1 MMYDKIIQPFEKALE
16 AIGLQEEVTLLSFD
30 IPKIVSHGDLSTNIA
45 MLLAKKL
52 GKAPR
57 VIAQEI
63 IENMKF
69 EEGIVSNFE
78 IAGAGFINVRFGP
91 RYYELVL
98 EEMSSQ
104 LQSYGRTS
112 KGKGLKVNVEYVSA
126 NPTGLLHIGHG
137 RNTAIGDTVANL
149 LEWTGHDVTREYYFN
164 NAGNQMNNLALSI
177 RARYHHKAGEI
188 EYPFPEDGYHGTYIQ
203 LIANELSELHG
214 NTLMDDSKE
223 TLEQFR
229 LAGEKWCFAAIMQTL
244 DKMKVK
250 QDVFYNEDSLYSTGK
265 VQKVIDD
272 LRSKG
277 LAYDKDGAV
286 WIALSHIDE
295 KLTDR
300 VIVKSSGEPTYRL
313 PDIAYHRDKIERG
326 FDLIVD
332 IFGADHI
339 ATIPDVM
346 AGVKALG
353 LDSGKIKVLIYQ
365 FVTLTENGEQVK
377 MSKRTGKSY
386 TLDDLIEELG
396 ADVVRFFF
404 IMRGINTHLEFDLS
418 LAREQSDRN
427 PVFYLQY
434 AHARISSIFANAAEK
449 DISTLGNVDF
459 GLLNHTAEWE
469 LIRSLQRFPEAIGRA
484 AQQLEPQMMV
494 EYLREVASCF
504 HTFYHEC
511 PIMRSED
518 SLRSARFKLLE
529 ITKTVLNNGLKIL
542 GVTAPDKM

>member
-1 MMYDKIIQPFEKALE
+1 MMYDYIIQPFETALK
-16 AIGLQEEVTLLSFD
+16 AIGVEDVSILAFD
-30 IPKIVSHGDLSTNIA
+30 IPKVAAHGDLSTNIA

-52 GKAPR
+52 GKPPR
-57 VIAQEI
+57 TIAQEI
-63 IENMKF
+63 IEKLSF
-69 EEGIVSNFE
+69 EDGIVSNFE
-78 IAGAGFINVRFGP
+78 IAGAGFINVRFGAK
-91 RYYELVL
+91 YYELAL
-98 EEMSSQ
+98 AEMGAQ
-104 LQSYGRTS
+104 HNDYGRTS
-112 KGKGLKVNVEYVSA
+112 TGKGLKVNVEYVSA

-149 LEWTGHDVTREYYFN
+149 LEWTGHEVTREYYFN

-177 RARYHHKAGEI
+177 RARYHHKAGESN
-188 EYPFPEDGYHGTYIQ
+188 YPFPEDGYHGTYIQ
-203 LIANELSELHG
+203 LIADELWEQHG
-214 NTLMDDSKE
+214 NSLLDDSKE
-223 TLEQFR
+223 TLELFR
-229 LAGEKWCFAAIMQTL
+229 SAGEKWCFAAIMRTL
-244 DKMKVK
+244 DKMNVK
-250 QDVFYNEDSLYSTGK
+250 QDVYYNEDSLYTSGK
-265 VQKVIDD
+265 VKKVIED
-272 LRSKG
+272 LGAAG
-277 LAYDKDGAV
+277 LAYDKDGAI
-286 WIALSHIDE
+286 WIALSKIDE

-353 LDSGKIKVLIYQ
+353 LDASKIKVLIYQ

-434 AHARISSIFANAAEK
+434 AHARISSIFANAAGKE
-449 DISTLGNVDF
+449 ISTLGNVDF
-459 GLLNHTAEWE
+459 SLLNHAAEWQ
-469 LIRSLQRFPEAIGRA
+469 LIRSLQRFPDAIKRA
-484 AQQLEPQMMV
+484 SNQLEPQMIV
-494 EYLREVASCF
+494 EYLREVASSF

-511 PIMRSED
+511 QIVRAEEN
-518 SLRSARFKLLE
+518 LRSARFKLLE
-529 ITKTVLNNGLKIL
+529 ITRIVLNNGLKIL
-542 GVTAPDKM
+542 GISAPDKM

>member
-1 MMYDKIIQPFEKALE
+1 MMYDYIIKPFEKALQ
-16 AIGLQEEVTLLSFD
+16 AIGVEDVSILTFD
-30 IPKIVSHGDLSTNIA
+30 IPKVAAHGDLSTNIA

-52 GKAPR
+52 GKPPR
-57 VIAQEI
+57 TIAQEI
-63 IENMKF
+63 IEKLSF
-69 EEGIVSNFE
+69 KDGIVSHFE
-78 IAGAGFINVRFGP
+78 IAGAGFINVRFGAK
-91 RYYELVL
+91 YYELAL
-98 EEMSSQ
+98 AEMGEQ
-104 LQSYGRTS
+104 HNDYGRTTS
-112 KGKGLKVNVEYVSA
+112 GKGLKVNVEYVSA

-149 LEWTGHDVTREYYFN
+149 LEWTGHEVTREYYFN

-177 RARYHHKAGEI
+177 RARYHHKAGESN
-188 EYPFPEDGYHGTYIQ
+188 YPFPEDGYHGTYIQ
-203 LIANELSELHG
+203 LIADELFEQHTDSL
-214 NTLMDDSKE
+214 LDDTKE
-223 TLEQFR
+223 TLEVFR
-229 LAGEKWCFAAIMQTL
+229 SAGEKWCFAAIMRTL
-244 DKMKVK
+244 DKMNVK
-250 QDVFYNEDSLYSTGK
+250 QDVYYNEDSLYTTGK
-265 VQKVIDD
+265 VKKVIED
-272 LRSKG
+272 LGAAG
-277 LAYDKDGAV
+277 LAYDKDGAI
-286 WIALSHIDE
+286 WIALSKIDE

-353 LDSGKIKVLIYQ
+353 LDSSKIKVLIYQ

-434 AHARISSIFANAAEK
+434 AHARISSIFANAAGKE
-449 DISTLGNVDF
+449 ISTLGNVDF
-459 GLLNHTAEWE
+459 SLLNHAAEWQ
-469 LIRSLQRFPEAIGRA
+469 LIRALQRFPEAIKRA
-484 AQQLEPQMMV
+484 SHQLEPQMIV
-494 EYLREVASCF
+494 EYLREVASSF

-511 PIMRSED
+511 PIVRAEEN
-518 SLRSARFKLLE
+518 LRSARFKLLE
-529 ITKTVLNNGLKIL
+529 ITRIVLNNGLKIL
-542 GVTAPDKM
+542 GISAPDKM

>member
-1 MMYDKIIQPFEKALE
+1 MMYDYIIKPFETALKT
-16 AIGLQEEVTLLSFD
+16 IGVEDVSILAFD
-30 IPKIVSHGDLSTNIA
+30 IPKVAAHGDLSTNIA

-52 GKAPR
+52 GKPPR
-57 VIAQEI
+57 TIAQEI
-63 IENMKF
+63 IEKLSF
-69 EEGIVSNFE
+69 EAGIVSNFE
-78 IAGAGFINVRFGP
+78 IAGAGFINVRFGAG
-91 RYYELVL
+91 YYELAL
-98 EEMSSQ
+98 TQISKQ
-104 LQSYGRTS
+104 HGDYGRTTT
-112 KGKGLKVNVEYVSA
+112 GKGLKVNVEYVSA

-149 LEWTGHDVTREYYFN
+149 LEWTGHEVTREYYFN

-177 RARYHHKAGEI
+177 RARYHHKAGESDF
-188 EYPFPEDGYHGTYIQ
+188 PFPEDGYHGTYIQ
-203 LIANELSELHG
+203 LIADEIWELHG
-214 NTLMDDSKE
+214 SSLLDDSKE
-223 TLEQFR
+223 TLELFR
-229 LAGEKWCFAAIMQTL
+229 SAGEKWCFAAIMRTL
-244 DKMKVK
+244 DKMNVK
-250 QDVFYNEDSLYSTGK
+250 QDVYYNEDSLYTTGK
-265 VQKVIDD
+265 VKKVIED
-272 LRSKG
+272 LGVAG
-277 LAYDKDGAV
+277 LSYDKDGAI
-286 WIALSHIDE
+286 WIALSKIDE

-326 FDLIVD
+326 FDLIID
-332 IFGADHI
+332 ILGADHI

-353 LDSGKIKVLIYQ
+353 LDSSKIKVLIYQ

-434 AHARISSIFANAAEK
+434 AHARISSIFANAAGKE
-449 DISTLGNVDF
+449 ISTLGNVNF
-459 GLLNHTAEWE
+459 SLLNHTAEWQ
-469 LIRSLQRFPEAIGRA
+469 LIRSLQRFPEAIKRA
-484 AQQLEPQMMV
+484 SNQLEPQMIV
-494 EYLREVASCF
+494 EYLREVASSF

-511 PIMRSED
+511 PIVRAEEN
-518 SLRSARFKLLE
+518 LRSARFKLLE
-529 ITKTVLNNGLKIL
+529 ITRIVLNNGLKIL
-542 GVTAPDKM
+542 GISAPDKM